1 MTITDNNVIKWLKAI
16 GSFHLYEM
24 IEYITD
30 AEIEGR
36 SDIQV
41 FADELSYC
49 ISNYNEEGH
58 MWHEDLQQ
66 ARELMRETKNGK
78 VIPLD
83 HRTLKPKNGYWPSEI
98 TIAKDI
104 ILEYKRMLSR
114 YNKLRQMGIYGK
126 WY

>member
-1 MTITDNNVIKWLKAI
+1 MTITDKNVIKWLKAI
-16 GSFHLYEM
+16 GCCALYEM

-30 AEIEGR
+30 AEIDNR

-58 MWHEDLQQ
+58 LWQEVLQQ

-83 HRTLKPKNGYWPSEI
+83 HRTLKPKNGYRPEDI
-98 TIAKDI
+98 TIAKDTI
-104 ILEYKRMLSR
+104 NEYKRMLYR